1 MEREQISEEV
11 MVKDPRTV
19 EECVHAS
26 DLLNL
31 VLVSTH
37 STLNIILISVI
48 RIFTIGHNYIKQ

>member
-37 STLNIILISVI
+37 STLNIKHIV
-48 RIFTIGHNYIKQ
+48 